1 MENKLELFF
10 WLGTFI
16 MISLAI
22 MVIIIVV
29 IYQKRINQYQNDILK
44 EQLRTN
50 LIVEHKERERI
61 AKELHDGICSDLGN
75 LKNLMILLNLSEDQE
90 EIAKVKADLYDGI
103 IFCYE
108 EAVRISYNLS
118 PPLIKDNTITELLNN
133 YVTRVSKVTS
143 IKFDFN
149 STTASFVLSDIQK
162 LELYRIVQE
171 LTQNILKH
179 SGASFVE
186 IYLVWSRYDLVLYL
200 LDDGVEYDFNVKSKS
215 VGLGLYN
222 IKTRIDQIKAKF
234 SHESTSKGNQISITL
249 NKQSND

>member
-29 IYQKRINQYQNDILK
+29 IYQKKINQYQNDILK

-50 LIVEHKERERI
+50 LIVEHKERERV

-90 EIAKVKADLYDGI
+90 EITKVKVDLYDGI
-103 IFCYE
+103 ISCYE

-133 YVTRVSKVTS
+133 YINRVSKITS

-179 SGASFVE
+179 SGASFAE
-186 IYLVWSRYDLVLYL
+186 IYLVWSRYDLTLYMI
-200 LDDGVEYDFNVKSKS
+200 DNGGEYDFNIHLKS

-222 IKTRIDQIKAKF
+222 IKARIDQIKAKF
-234 SHESTSKGNQISITL
+234 NHKSSSKGNQISITI
-249 NKQSND
+249 NKESND